1 MKCNRQQ
8 SMDKMAYLKV
18 ISLFSRLYIAMQHR
32 ESDMS
37 KFFSHEN
44 QPFPPSLSGQGKLHF
59 GKKSDLLEVLV
70 HDIHSEP
77 PDTIFT
83 LDSLM
88 ELLWYTY
95 YPLSMLRAFDEYA
108 DKIFLPHISK
118 QLESCTRVDIV
129 WDKYIPNSI
138 KESTREKRG
147 KGIQRKVEGKNK
159 LPGKWADFLHD
170 ATNKQ
175 ELFGFISKKVA
186 AMHCPAK

>member
-1 MKCNRQQ
+1 
-8 SMDKMAYLKV
+8 MDKMACLKV

-70 HDIHSEP
+70 HDIHNEP
-77 PDTIFT
+77 PDTIHT
-83 LDSLM
+83 QLLDGAAVVH
-88 ELLWYTY
+88 LLPTVNVA
-95 YPLSMLRAFDEYA
+95 AFDEYA
-108 DKIFLPHISK
+108 DKIFLSHLSK
-118 QLESCTRVDIV
+118 QLESCTQVDIV
-129 WDKYIPNSI
+129 WDIYIPNSI

-159 LPGKWADFLHD
+159 LPGKWTDFCIMLPI
-170 ATNKQ
+170 NKICLG
-175 ELFGFISKKVA
+175 LFPRRWQLCIACK
-186 AMHCPAK
+186 